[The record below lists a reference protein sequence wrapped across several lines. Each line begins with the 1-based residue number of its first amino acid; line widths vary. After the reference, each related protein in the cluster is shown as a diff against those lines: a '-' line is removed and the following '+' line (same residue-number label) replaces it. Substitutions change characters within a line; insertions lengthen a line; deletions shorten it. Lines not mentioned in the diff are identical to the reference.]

1 MGFVG
6 SLGCSSRVKGRRE
19 VCLRMSIS
27 SEIAG
32 SIKEAMKAR
41 DADRLKGL
49 RNIRAAFL
57 NKEKEAGSDSI
68 SDEEALVVLRKL
80 AKQRVESIELY
91 EKGGR
96 QDLAESEKSELAL
109 IEAYLPKLADEET
122 TRKYVQEAIDS
133 TKSSSPKDM
142 GKVMGAVMKDHK
154 SEVDGN
160 VVRKIASELLS

>member
-1 MGFVG
+1 
-6 SLGCSSRVKGRRE
+6 
-19 VCLRMSIS
+19 
-27 SEIAG
+27 
-32 SIKEAMKAR
+32 MKAR